1 MNIAS
6 RIMEL
11 CVQKKITPNRLA
23 ELSCL
28 TQSTVQNIVSG
39 RNNSTTIDTV
49 EKICE
54 GLNIT
59 IVDFFTESDFSA
71 EALEELKIFKDYLY
85 YKYVKKD
92 LPIKK

>member
-1 MNIAS
+1 MDIAS

-11 CVQKKITPNRLA
+11 CSQKKITPNRLA
-23 ELSCL
+23 DLSCL

-59 IVDFFTESDFSA
+59 VVDFFTESEFSA
-71 EALEELKIFKDYLY
+71 QALEELRIFKEYLH
-85 YKYVKKD
+85 YKYT
-92 LPIKK
+92 IKN